1 MRTADLEPVGATF
14 QRLGRVDGY
23 TFVGSG
29 KVAEIAANAR
39 ALDASFVVF
48 DDELSFSQQRNLQRE
63 FESLRRPENE
73 VALQVLDRTQL
84 ILEIFSRRARTKEAK
99 MQVELAKAEYMLP
112 RLQTFMTTG
121 AGMDSEGG
129 SGGGGGGGG
138 AFPARRGRDAARDGP
153 RLFGRRSSASSAR
166 STSSARSARTSAG
179 GGASARACRSS
190 QSSGTASGLRERAR
204 ARGARATAAASERLV
219 PRIATS

>member
-1 MRTADLEPVGATF
+1 MRAADLEPVGATF

-121 AGMDSEGG
+121 AGMDAKGG

-138 AFPARRGRDAARDGP
+138 AFLRGAGETQLEMDRGCS
-153 RLFGRRSSASSAR
+153 GRKSSASSAR
-166 STSSARSARTSAG
+166 STSSAKAREL
-179 GGASARACRSS
+179 S
-190 QSSGTASGLRERAR
+190 QAAAR
-204 ARGARATAAASERLV
+204 ARGPAARSNHRVRAE
-219 PRIATS
+219 